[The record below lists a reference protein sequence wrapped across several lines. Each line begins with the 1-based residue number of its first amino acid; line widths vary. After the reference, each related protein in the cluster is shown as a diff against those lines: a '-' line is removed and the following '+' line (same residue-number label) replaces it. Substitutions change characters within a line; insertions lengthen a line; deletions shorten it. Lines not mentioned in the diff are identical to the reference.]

1 MPGDRFSD
9 EENRLTSDREAT
21 FTKRYFVGVVCVG
34 VVVLFVTG
42 VLASVAVFSRGAA
55 HVGPPLSRMI
65 MQNGRERSSFHH
77 LSGYFAGVVVVVLVA
92 LVVVVVAVP
101 AFFNCVTL

>member
-34 VVVLFVTG
+34 VVVVLFVTG
-42 VLASVAVFSRGAA
+42 SWRLWPFSLAARPTS
-55 HVGPPLSRMI
+55 
-65 MQNGRERSSFHH
+65 GRR
-77 LSGYFAGVVVVVLVA
+77 
-92 LVVVVVAVP
+92 
-101 AFFNCVTL
+101 